1 MKAKNEHSID
11 RIFRQG
17 LKDYKD
23 KAPEH
28 SWSVISAELQYR
40 KKVRYLRITKYAAA
54 IVALLVAFYFGYE
67 FSENNLS
74 DNATIVQKTENSAPG
89 SSENQ
94 TTLSEEPVSR
104 LKVIDVKELTADATN
119 VGIIKRNTHT
129 NPLAW
134 QSAERHSSLTSL
146 ESFDFGLIENH
157 AYRKT
162 LFPDNYDGSLL
173 KYGESGML
181 VLNEENDRQKASKQD
196 SGGWIL
202 GGVYT
207 PTYAYRT
214 TNNDNLG
221 IFDNTYQSDNNEP
234 DSYEEAL
241 ITYSGGINAQYTL
254 NESWQLET
262 GVYYSRFGQKKKAAS
277 VKNNELTDGGR
288 NYYLNT
294 SAGKVDGNK
303 VPEAI
308 TEEIRGQYSVSDN
321 SKEEY
326 FTSTSI
332 DFELYQKFDYL
343 EIPLIAKY
351 KVYDRKFDINLVSGL
366 NTGILVNNETYIS
379 TEKDKLNLGQTENLR
394 KILNSAIAGVG
405 FQIPL
410 TKQFMLSFE
419 PTFKYALHSINTSSE
434 FGYRPYSFGVYSGI
448 RYRF

>member
-17 LKDYKD
+17 LKEYKD

-67 FSENNLS
+67 FSENNFS
-74 DNATIVQKTENSAPG
+74 DNATIVQKTENSTPG

-94 TTLSEEPVSR
+94 TTFSEEPVSR
-104 LKVIDVKELTADATN
+104 LELIDVKELTADATN
-119 VGIIKRNTHT
+119 VAIITRKAPTD
-129 NPLAW
+129 LFAV
-134 QSAERHSSLTSL
+134 QSAERRSSLTSL
-146 ESFDFGLIENH
+146 ESFDFGLIKNQAYTEISFPEN
-157 AYRKT
+157 YGK
-162 LFPDNYDGSLL
+162 NLL
-173 KYGESGML
+173 KYSGSGML
-181 VLNEENDRQKASKQD
+181 VLNEKNDHPKASKQE
-196 SGGWIL
+196 SGRWVL

-221 IFDNTYQSDNNEP
+221 IFNNTYQSDHNEP

-254 NESWQLET
+254 NENWQLET
-262 GVYYSRFGQKKKAAS
+262 GLYYSRFGQKKNAAS
-277 VKNNELTDGGR
+277 VKNEELNEGGK

-308 TEEIRGQYSVSDN
+308 SKEIRGQYSASDA

-326 FTSTSI
+326 FISTSI
-332 DFELYQKFDYL
+332 DFELYQNFDYL

-351 KVYDRKFDINLVSGL
+351 KVYDRKFGINLVSGL
-366 NTGILVNNETYIS
+366 NTGLLVNNETHIS
-379 TEKDKLNLGQTENLR
+379 TEKNKLDLGQTENLR
-394 KILNSAIAGVG
+394 SFLNSAIAGVD

-410 TKQFMLSFE
+410 TKQFILNFE
-419 PTFKYALHSINTSSE
+419 PTFKYALHSVNTSNE
-434 FGYRPYSFGVYSGI
+434 FGYRPYSFGVYSGVKF
-448 RYRF
+448 RF